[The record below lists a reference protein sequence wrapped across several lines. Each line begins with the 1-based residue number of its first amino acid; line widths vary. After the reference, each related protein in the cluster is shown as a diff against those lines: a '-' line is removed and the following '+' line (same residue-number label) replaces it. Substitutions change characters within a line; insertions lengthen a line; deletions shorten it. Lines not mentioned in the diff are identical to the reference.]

1 MKVKKLIFALA
12 AAVAIGVVGASQ
24 LLASPS
30 KVAASTFTVD
40 QGTQQCSG
48 VNNAYKGRDAINV
61 AIAAASSGSTI
72 KVCPGRYDPI
82 EVDKAL
88 TIIGQS
94 TTATT
99 PAQCNTPNTWT
110 ANDAT
115 KFAIIDDSDTG
126 SPTTDTGV
134 LVDASVDNVT
144 ITGLTIQGRDYG
156 VDVPSTSHH
165 VTMSSNVIQSNM
177 PGIRLAGGTS
187 GDDSMKNK
195 VQKNCIR
202 RNNLDGL
209 PTTGTGIFSDD
220 DLYFGKIEKNTF
232 YKNNKAGN
240 GGALWFNGGGD
251 LEDISILNNTANGD
265 AHFLTVTGSARLILT
280 SNTGTGIVGDALFFD
295 GGNTDSQL
303 TSNSFTAGLDGGLR
317 FLEDSNGPNEHLLVT
332 GNTFSTND
340 SDGIGT
346 GDDGALTSSVLGSN
360 KVQSNGEHGINLAN
374 AGNSLNFITGNTISG
389 NGLSTANNCFD
400 TNKVTYRNTWVNNG
414 SDCKP

>member
-1 MKVKKLIFALA
+1 MKKLIFALA

-48 VNNAYKGRDAINV
+48 VNSAYKGRDAINV
-61 AIAAASSGSTI
+61 AIAAASGGSTI

-82 EVDKAL
+82 EVDKPL
-88 TIIGQS
+88 TMIGQS

-99 PAQCNTPNTWT
+99 PAQCITPNTWT

-126 SPTTDTGV
+126 SPTTNTGV
-134 LVDASVDNVT
+134 LVDASIDNVT

-177 PGIRLAGGTS
+177 TGIHLAGGTS

-240 GGALWFNGGGD
+240 GGALWFSGGGD
-251 LEDISILNNTANGD
+251 LEDISILSNTSNGD
-265 AHFLTVTGSARLILT
+265 AHFLTSPGRYA
-280 SNTGTGIVGDALFFD
+280 
-295 GGNTDSQL
+295 
-303 TSNSFTAGLDGGLR
+303 
-317 FLEDSNGPNEHLLVT
+317 
-332 GNTFSTND
+332 
-340 SDGIGT
+340 
-346 GDDGALTSSVLGSN
+346 
-360 KVQSNGEHGINLAN
+360 
-374 AGNSLNFITGNTISG
+374 
-389 NGLSTANNCFD
+389 
-400 TNKVTYRNTWVNNG
+400 
-414 SDCKP
+414 

>member
-1 MKVKKLIFALA
+1 MKKLIFALA

-48 VNNAYKGRDAINV
+48 VNSAYKGRDAINV
-61 AIAAASSGSTI
+61 AIAAASGGSTI

-82 EVDKAL
+82 EVDKPL

-99 PAQCNTPNTWT
+99 PAQCITPNTWT
-110 ANDAT
+110 ANDSA

-126 SPTTDTGV
+126 SPTTNTGV
-134 LVDASVDNVT
+134 LVDASIDNVT

-177 PGIRLAGGTS
+177 TGIRLAGGTT

-220 DLYFGKIEKNTF
+220 DLYFGKIEKNAF

-240 GGALWFNGGGD
+240 GGAFWFNGGGD
-251 LEDISILNNTANGD
+251 LEDISILNNTSNGD
-265 AHFLTVTGSARLILT
+265 AHFLTVTGSVRLILT
-280 SNTGTGIVGDALFFD
+280 SNTGTGIIGDALFFD
-295 GGNTDSQL
+295 GGNTDSQV

-346 GDDGALTSSVLGSN
+346 GDDGALTSSVLGGN
-360 KVQSNGEHGINLAN
+360 KVQTNGEHGINLAN

-400 TNKVTYRNTWVNNG
+400 TNKVTYRNTWVSNG